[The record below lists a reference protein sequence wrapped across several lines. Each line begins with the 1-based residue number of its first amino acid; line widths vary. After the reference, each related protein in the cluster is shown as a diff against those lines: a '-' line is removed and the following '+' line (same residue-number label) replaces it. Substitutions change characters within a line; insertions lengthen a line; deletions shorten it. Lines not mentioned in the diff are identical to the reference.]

1 MTTEQSTP
9 SDMGSPYR
17 EYNEKLIAVAMEKE
31 SFLRFVIGFLM
42 DEYHW
47 KIALAA
53 RVFLEL
59 EAPESLAR
67 FNEQHGETPHQRG
80 STSK

>member
-1 MTTEQSTP
+1 MTIHSTP

-17 EYNEKLIAVAMEKE
+17 EYNEKLIDLAKE
-31 SFLRFVIGFLM
+31 RDGFLQFVVGFLT

-59 EAPESLAR
+59 EAPESLAS
-67 FNEQHGETPHQRG
+67 FNQQYGETPHQKG
-80 STSK
+80 SISK